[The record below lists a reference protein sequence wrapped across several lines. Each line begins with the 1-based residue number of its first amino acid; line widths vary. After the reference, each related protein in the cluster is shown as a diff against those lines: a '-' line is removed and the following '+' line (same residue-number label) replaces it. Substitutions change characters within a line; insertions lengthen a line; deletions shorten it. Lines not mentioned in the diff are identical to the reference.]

1 MLLETPLLGPGRT
14 AVLGIGAVV
23 RRPVVMPSHGG
34 EAIVVRAMSHLSLSY
49 DAGMLRGADA
59 ARFLGSVRRVL
70 EEATRD
76 DVGRR
81 RAPCPRRRAHRAVGR
96 RRWLSA
102 DGSRTLP
109 VHDPSTGEV
118 LAEVADA
125 SPADG
130 VRALDA
136 AVAHQDSFAD
146 MPPRDRGEILRRGF
160 ELMRE
165 RADDLALLM
174 TLEMGKPL
182 AESRAEVTYAAEF
195 LRWFSEEAVRIA
207 GRYST
212 SPDGATRLL
221 TLKRPVGPTLMITP
235 WNFPLAMGTRKVGPA
250 VAAGCTM
257 VVKPAAQTPLSMLA
271 FAALMQEA
279 GLPDGVLNVVTTSSS
294 GQVMEPLVRDA
305 RHAQAHL
312 HRLDRRGSTP
322 RRAVGPAPAAR
333 VDGARRQCAVPRARR
348 RRPRRCC

>member
-1 MLLETPLLGPGRT
+1 MPTGLW
-14 AVLGIGAVV
+14 IG
-23 RRPVVMPSHGG
+23 GG
-34 EAIVVRAMSHLSLSY
+34 EVA
-49 DAGMLRGADA
+49 
-59 ARFLGSVRRVL
+59 
-70 EEATRD
+70 
-76 DVGRR
+76 
-81 RAPCPRRRAHRAVGR
+81 
-96 RRWLSA
+96 A
-102 DGSRTLP
+102 DGARTLP

-165 RADDLALLM
+165 RIDDLALLM

-212 SPDGATRLL
+212 SPGRGHPAADAQAPGGADADDHAVELPARDGDAQGRA
-221 TLKRPVGPTLMITP
+221 RPWPP
-235 WNFPLAMGTRKVGPA
+235 
-250 VAAGCTM
+250 GCTM

-271 FAALMQEA
+271 FAAA
-279 GLPDGVLNVVTTSSS
+279 DGR
-294 GQVMEPLVRDA
+294 GGPA
-305 RHAQAHL
+305 R
-312 HRLDRRGSTP
+312 
-322 RRAVGPAPAAR
+322 RRAQRDHDQLQRAGDGAA
-333 VDGARRQCAVPRARR
+333 GARRRA
-348 RRPRRCC
+348 PAS